1 MTIRPFRF
9 AAVARPQGDG
19 AQWQA
24 TARQIADL
32 GYSTLLMPEGVHWL
46 STVPSLAVAATA
58 APTLRVGTF
67 VLAAPLRTPRS
78 AAWDAH
84 TMTVLTDGRFDFGIG
99 VGRPSMKE
107 ESAVLGMPYG
117 SNAERLEQVAQAIRD
132 LRELDGDRRTPV
144 MMAISGA
151 PKSRALAA
159 AEADSIH
166 LAVNPLMP
174 EKELADV
181 VAGVREA
188 AGDRGDQIDIATN
201 IFAVNT
207 ELAPEM
213 SAFLGV
219 DRAALVEHNSISY
232 LAGEPA
238 AMADELQ
245 RRREVTGISYF
256 TVHLGSEVAL
266 APVLSELS
274 GR

>member
-1 MTIRPFRF
+1 MTTRPFRF
-9 AAVARPQGDG
+9 AAVTRPQGDG
-19 AQWQA
+19 ASWQA
-24 TARQIADL
+24 TARQIEDL

-58 APTLRVGTF
+58 APTLRVGSF

-84 TMTVLTDGRFDFGIG
+84 TMSVLTDGRFDFGIG
-99 VGRPSMKE
+99 IGRPSMKD

-117 SNAERLEQVAQAIRD
+117 SAAERLEQVAQAIRD

-159 AEADSIH
+159 AEADAIH
-166 LAVNPLMP
+166 LAVSPLMP
-174 EKELADV
+174 EKELAEV
-181 VAGVREA
+181 VAGIRDA
-188 AGDRGDQIDIATN
+188 AGDRADQIDVATN
-201 IFAVNT
+201 VYSVNS
-207 ELAPEM
+207 ELMPEM

-219 DRAALVEHNSISY
+219 DAAMLAEHNSVSY

-238 AMADELQ
+238 EMADELE
-245 RRREVTGISYF
+245 RRREATGISYF
-256 TVHLGSEVAL
+256 TVHVGAYVNF
-266 APVLSELS
+266 APVIELL
-274 GR
+274 RRR